1 MSLLQNEVNNDALTS
16 LTALVEDTVC
26 RQTPGGGVDT
36 GSLSL
41 VSSDSMEGN

>member
-26 RQTPGGGVDT
+26 RCGVDT
-36 GSLSL
+36 ASFSESL
-41 VSSDSMEGN
+41 EGN